1 MFDCTGSWRRQWH
14 PHSSTLAWK
23 IPWTE
28 EPCRLQSMG
37 SQRVRHDLATEHLSV
52 SGSVCICLSQF
63 IHSSTHG
70 CIHLPI
76 YSSIRPSIPWV
87 CLINTWEWL
96 KLYSKELMSRS
107 RSINIRGFEA
117 LQAPCSC
124 WASIF
129 EARKVCGELKGDPSA
144 KQSPDPARSE
154 RYH

>member
-1 MFDCTGSWRRQWH
+1 MATHTSIR
-14 PHSSTLAWK
+14 AWK

-28 EPCRLQSMG
+28 EPCRLQAMG
-37 SQRVRHDLATEHLSV
+37 SQRIRHNLATEHLSV
-52 SGSVCICLSQF
+52 SGSVCVCLSQF
-63 IHSSTHG
+63 IHSSPHG
-70 CIHLPI
+70 CIHPPI
-76 YSSIRPSIPWV
+76 YSSIYPSIHPSIPWV

-124 WASIF
+124 SASIF
-129 EARKVCGELKGDPSA
+129 EARKVCGELEGDPSA